1 MKTVHKKMTLALG
14 IILMG
19 AILTAKANA
28 ACGSAGKSG
37 AALHSQSWQGS
48 ETANAASLLL
58 VSDREDER
66 IVGMWHVT
74 FTAEGNT
81 GPEAPPD
88 NTPIDNALVVWHSDK
103 TEIMNSARPPQDGD
117 FCLGV
122 WEKTGKSRYKLNH
135 FAWLANDT
143 TNAPSGIGNPAGPT
157 HIVEDVILSA
167 DGNHYVG
174 TFTLDAYDTSNNR
187 VAHII
192 GVIKGTRITVNT
204 PESSL
209 F

>member
-1 MKTVHKKMTLALG
+1 MKTVHQKMTLALG
-14 IILMG
+14 IILIG
-19 AILTAKANA
+19 SILTAKANA

-37 AALHSQSWQGS
+37 AALHSQSWKGS

-58 VSDREDER
+58 VSDREDDR

-81 GPEAPPD
+81 GPDGPPD

-117 FCLGV
+117 FCMGV
-122 WEKTGKSRYKLNH
+122 WEKTGKSTYKLNH

-143 TNAPSGIGNPAGPT
+143 TNAPSGIGNPSGPT
-157 HIVEDVILSA
+157 RIVEDVILGP
-167 DGNHYVG
+167 DGNRYVG

-192 GVIKGTRITVNT
+192 GVIKGARITVNT

>member
-1 MKTVHKKMTLALG
+1 MKTVHQKMTLALG
-14 IILMG
+14 IILIG
-19 AILTAKANA
+19 SILTAKANA

-37 AALHSQSWQGS
+37 AALHSQSWKGS

-58 VSDREDER
+58 VSDREDDR

-81 GPEAPPD
+81 GPDGPPD

-117 FCLGV
+117 FCMGV
-122 WEKTGKSRYKLNH
+122 WEKTGKSTYKLNH

-143 TNAPSGIGNPAGPT
+143 TNAPSGIGNPTGPT
-157 HIVEDVILSA
+157 RIVEDVILGP
-167 DGNHYVG
+167 DGNRFVG
-174 TFTLDAYDTSNNR
+174 TFTLDSYDTSNNR